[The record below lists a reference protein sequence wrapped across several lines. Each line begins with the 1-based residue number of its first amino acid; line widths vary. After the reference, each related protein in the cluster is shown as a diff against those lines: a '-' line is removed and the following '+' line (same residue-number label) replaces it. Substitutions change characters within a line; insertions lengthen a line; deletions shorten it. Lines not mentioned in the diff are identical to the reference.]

1 MFHVSANA
9 QRPIGEVE
17 SGGDAAMHG
26 SIVLTKTGTRV
37 MSGTEISAGSTTAVL
52 KLARGG
58 EIQICPK
65 TSVTVS
71 SSNSGAE
78 NLVALNAGSIE
89 AHYQLASS
97 ADTIMTPDFRILL
110 AGPGTFNFGFGLA
123 VAGDVC
129 VKSLPGS
136 TSSVIVSEMFGEGT
150 HQVKPGEQVVFH
162 AGKVENVAQTSSQR
176 CGCPENEPPAVKTAM
191 EFPEQ
196 ESKRAAEAAASGRV
210 PVVPVEAAALPPETK
225 PGQVTMQVE
234 APVIFESE
242 EPPPTP
248 ASLARPNIAS
258 LQLPSQLSAQP
269 PPRPEA
275 KPWYRKIGGV
285 FARMFGKKSS
295 S

>member
-1 MFHVSANA
+1 MQIRCPRLPLSSRLNWCHMLRINRSIALALGVTLFYVSANA

-37 MSGTEISAGSTTAVL
+37 MSGTEISAGSTTALL

-65 TSVTVS
+65 TSVTLS
-71 SSNSGAE
+71 SSNTGAE

-89 AHYQLASS
+89 AHYQLASN

-123 VAGDVC
+123 AGGDVC

-176 CGCPENEPPAVKTAM
+176 CGCPENEPAAVKTST
-191 EFPEQ
+191 EFP
-196 ESKRAAEAAASGRV
+196 
-210 PVVPVEAAALPPETK
+210 
-225 PGQVTMQVE
+225 
-234 APVIFESE
+234 
-242 EPPPTP
+242 
-248 ASLARPNIAS
+248 
-258 LQLPSQLSAQP
+258 
-269 PPRPEA
+269 
-275 KPWYRKIGGV
+275 
-285 FARMFGKKSS
+285 
-295 S
+295 